1 MKMKKYIWILCT
13 ALLLVI
19 VLVAVMANRPPQLD
33 LDTEEES
40 VPAFGEDTESKDTDE
55 TKDTEEKTE
64 KDFRFTVSPANAY
77 LGKELYSSA
86 LNSEKMSEDKIMHLP
101 IFKMETVGELAA
113 FQNAFGNSL
122 SEGSV
127 REGFPAFETVTK
139 KYDAAFFEKNTLFV
153 IYVTPDSGSYRY
165 GVKDVLSHGPNL
177 TVYAEQTNNPT
188 AVTMDLVGWLISVE
202 MPKTATADKTDFD
215 ATLTRPQR

>member
-1 MKMKKYIWILCT
+1 MKKYIWIIGAVLI
-13 ALLLVI
+13 VI
-19 VLVAVMANRPPQLD
+19 AILAVVMATRPPQLD

-40 VPAFGEDTESKDTDE
+40 VPAFGEEIESKDTAE
-55 TKDTEEKTE
+55 NEDTEEKNE

-101 IFKMETVGELAA
+101 IFKMENVGELAA

-122 SEGSV
+122 SEGSA
-127 REGFPAFETVTK
+127 RDGFPAFGTVTK
-139 KYDAAFFEKNTLFV
+139 KYDAAFFGKNTLFIV
-153 IYVTPDSGSYRY
+153 YVTPDSGSYRY
-165 GVKDVLSHGPNL
+165 GVKNVLSDGPNL
-177 TVYAEQTNNPT
+177 TVAAEQTNNPT

-202 MPKTATADKTDFD
+202 MPKNATADKKEFD
-215 ATLTRPQR
+215 ATLTRPKR